1 MTSLDEL
8 NNAHKNST
16 NNTAPQTPAEK
27 LEAMRP
33 KEPIPPRVIIH
44 SYDPSTGNKPKQ
56 TANQSDS
63 LCHKDD

>member
-1 MTSLDEL
+1 MTALDEL
-8 NNAHKNST
+8 NNVHKNST
-16 NNTAPQTPAEK
+16 NNTASQTAAEK

-33 KEPIPPRVIIH
+33 KKPIPPRVITH
-44 SYDPSTGNKPKQ
+44 SYDPSAGNKPKQ